1 MNTNP
6 KKLKLKQIQDFNNY
20 GFIFPV
26 EVFSGE
32 EINYHQKS
40 FEELLI
46 KARKK
51 GFDSY
56 SLAGWEEYVPYLY
69 DICLN
74 PAILDYVEDL
84 IGRNILCWVTHYF
97 AKQPGED
104 VQVSWHQDA
113 SYWPLSPSLTVTGW
127 LALDEVD
134 EGNGPMQFIPRSH
147 LHGHIEFE
155 DSTAEENNVL
165 VQKVVA
171 PDQYGDCPVSVI
183 MNAGQM
189 SLHSDLLLHGS
200 SPNRSDRRRCA
211 LTFRFTPPEVTPLSA
226 DKKEAILCRG
236 ENISTGWINRKRPLK
251 ENIPDYYRQEWRGDK
266 KENFNQFG
274 KHKRAL

>member
-1 MNTNP
+1 MNRIIFFSLDNVNSEVLTGPNQSFSVFYTNMTASNQFERKLQFSPCLNTNP

-84 IGRNILCWVTHYF
+84 I
-97 AKQPGED
+97 
-104 VQVSWHQDA
+104 
-113 SYWPLSPSLTVTGW
+113 
-127 LALDEVD
+127 
-134 EGNGPMQFIPRSH
+134 
-147 LHGHIEFE
+147 
-155 DSTAEENNVL
+155 
-165 VQKVVA
+165 
-171 PDQYGDCPVSVI
+171 
-183 MNAGQM
+183 
-189 SLHSDLLLHGS
+189 
-200 SPNRSDRRRCA
+200 
-211 LTFRFTPPEVTPLSA
+211 
-226 DKKEAILCRG
+226 
-236 ENISTGWINRKRPLK
+236 
-251 ENIPDYYRQEWRGDK
+251 
-266 KENFNQFG
+266 
-274 KHKRAL
+274 